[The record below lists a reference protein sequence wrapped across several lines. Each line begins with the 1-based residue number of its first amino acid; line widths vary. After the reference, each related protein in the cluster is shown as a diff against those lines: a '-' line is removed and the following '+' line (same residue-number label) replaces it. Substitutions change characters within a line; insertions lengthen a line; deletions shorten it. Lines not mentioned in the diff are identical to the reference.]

1 MEACKLK
8 MTKRKTKTGPQ
19 ALFASSNK
27 VTVSI
32 DGGARGNPGPAAIG
46 VVLEYDGTKK
56 RYGEAIGKATNNV
69 AEYTALV
76 FALKKIKALFG
87 KEKARELTV
96 EVHSDSELL
105 VRQMTGIYKIEEP
118 SLRELFVDIW
128 NLRLDYKS
136 VTFTHV
142 PREKNKEADR
152 LVNEAL
158 DRS

>member
-46 VVLEYDGTKK
+46 VEYDGTKK

-69 AEYTALV
+69 AEYIALV